1 MSAPIVPDKP
11 SFTLDEVAELTAFPK
26 RVLQDACR
34 EGRIRHQHLGRQRTF
49 TRDQVIELFDR
60 TEVTVGSHQAN
71 RELTP
76 HDQRLKASRDR
87 ALARLRRRGASAG
100 RGATGTG

>member
-1 MSAPIVPDKP
+1 MSVPALPDKP

-49 TRDQVIELFDR
+49 TRDQLIELFTN
-60 TEVTVGSHQAN
+60 TEVNVNAKAPK
-71 RELTP
+71 LTP
-76 HDQRLKASRDR
+76 KEQRLKASRDR
-87 ALARLRRRGASAG
+87 ALSRIERRCAG
-100 RGATGTG
+100 PA